1 MAKREITV
9 IIAGMSVKFASLTK
23 AELRSL
29 PEQVTAAYE
38 LWRGQMSGNAFVLLR
53 ALGPSKPA
61 PLKLKSAAA
70 RVEAELGV
78 PGVFVF
84 DALPTYERNRLVQR
98 GVYFVVSGKYAFMP
112 YLLINARESR
122 PVRTQKLLPS
132 AQYLILHQAQAG
144 DLNGHT
150 LQQMERELPLQY
162 VTLSRGVRQLVLLGL
177 VQTSEEQ
184 SGAKTFHID
193 ISREAFWKRALPLM
207 QSPVRI
213 VYYADSVPELCRR
226 SGPGALEHYASGK
239 RGGAHSAAAS
249 DVAEPTV
256 ALYDYDYR
264 RMLHDGSLRELSR
277 EGGEV
282 RVEIWKYPPLCDG
295 DTVDPLSL
303 YLSLAGTGLPEL
315 KPLVGSLADTAAGS
329 KALAATVAAALGF
342 TSRRKSKT
350 VPVPAPDAAT
360 TASSPVP
367 APKATARPGHAHPA
381 EKAAATIKP
390 APALPAEKLTGKPIA
405 KGDKPQARAEAAT
418 DRKARAGAATDRKAR
433 AETVV
438 RMYLEGQSAKDIR
451 LATGLKTDTGVYLI
465 LKKHGVEL
473 RGHASKEARQTE
485 QAEIAAIMDALAN
498 SKSSDV
504 ATEAAAAERVLGAPR
519 EKMTA
524 FAARLLKRD
533 FTTLRMYL
541 EGNPISDIVKTV
553 EGVNT
558 KATVY
563 NVLRK
568 YGVRD

>member
-9 IIAGMSVKFASLTK
+9 IIAGMSVKFAALTK

-38 LWRGQMSGNAFVLLR
+38 LWRGQMSGNALVLLR
-53 ALGPSKPA
+53 ALGPRKPA

-78 PGVFVF
+78 PAVFAF

-144 DLNGHT
+144 DLNGQT
-150 LQQMERELPLQY
+150 LQQMESALPLQY

-177 VQTSEEQ
+177 AQTSEEQ

-207 QSPVRI
+207 QSPVRF

-360 TASSPVP
+360 TASTSVPV
-367 APKATARPGHAHPA
+367 PKATARPGCAHPA

-405 KGDKPQARAEAAT
+405 KGDKSQ
-418 DRKARAGAATDRKAR
+418 ARAGAATDRKAR